1 MNPKN
6 PYSDLVTMMQS
17 QGAKSNPPF
26 IMLGKVIHLLPDLL
40 IMIGDLQVDRDNLL
54 LADDL
59 VQHQRLTA
67 LALSAATGLTTQTAI
82 GDHGSHDH
90 PIQQIGYSGGQ
101 LSIASCLAKDDL
113 VAVLPLEGYQKYIV
127 LCKVVSLGG

>member
-17 QGAKSNPPF
+17 QGTKYNPPF
-26 IMLGKVIHLLPDLL
+26 IMVGKVIHPLPDLL
-40 IMIGDLQVDRDNLL
+40 IMIGDLQVDSDNLL
-54 LADDL
+54 LAEDL
-59 VQHQRLTA
+59 VQHQRLSA
-67 LALSAATGLTTQTAI
+67 LAVSTATGLTGQTSV

-90 PIQQIGYSGGQ
+90 NIRQIGYSGGQ

-127 LCKVVSLGG
+127 LCKVVNLGG